1 MLFLTSPLG
10 FESCLLY
17 PDNDPNDICMVSKF
31 IQHMAAKLVYLP
43 LSTSYNNWL
52 SLER

>member
-1 MLFLTSPLG
+1 MLFFNKSIK

-17 PDNDPNDICMVSKF
+17 PDNDPNKIGIVSKF

-43 LSTSYNNWL
+43 QSTSYNNWL
-52 SLER
+52 SLE